1 VADEG
6 AEELRWEVLIEEQ
19 GIPVLF
25 VEVEAWYDGRVSSS
39 EILRSVGVALERKAG
54 SYTVGSQNGED
65 AVDHF
70 IYDISVPEGHTLTAV
85 RERETVVAQ
94 LLNIHR
100 YVYYP

>member
-19 GIPVLF
+19 GIPVLLI
-25 VEVEAWYDGRVSSS
+25 EVEAWYDGRVSSS
-39 EILRSVGVALERKAG
+39 EILGSVGIALEREPRLAPLW
-54 SYTVGSQNGED
+54 SHDSED
-65 AVDHF
+65 AIDYF
-70 IYDISVPEGHTLTAV
+70 IYDVLVPEGHALTAV

>member
-6 AEELRWEVLIEEQ
+6 AKELRWKVLIEEQ

-25 VEVEAWYDGRVSSS
+25 VEVEARYDSGIGSS
-39 EILRSVGVALERKAG
+39 EILRTIRLTLEREPRLTPVW
-54 SYTVGSQNGED
+54 SHDSED
-65 AVDHF
+65 AIDYF
-70 IYDISVPEGHTLTAV
+70 IYDVSIPERHTLTAV

-100 YVYYP
+100 LF

>member
-1 VADEG
+1 MADEG

-39 EILRSVGVALERKAG
+39 EILRSVGIALEREPRLTPVW
-54 SYTVGSQNGED
+54 SHDSED
-65 AVDHF
+65 AIDYF
-70 IYDISVPEGHTLTAV
+70 LYDISVPEGHTLTAV